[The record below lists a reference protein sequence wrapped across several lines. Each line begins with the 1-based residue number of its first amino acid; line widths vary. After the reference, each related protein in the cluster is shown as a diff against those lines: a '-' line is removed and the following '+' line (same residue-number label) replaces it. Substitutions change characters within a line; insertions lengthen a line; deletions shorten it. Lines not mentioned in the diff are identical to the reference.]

1 MNAQPIFVIAFT
13 IREMKNVCLGC
24 MPSFRNNSIFTGI
37 SINKVIANIMKKY
50 KIKNGL
56 INCISW
62 EPTHGNQKTPSQPP
76 FRNNDNTNPDIPL
89 TKFEIANRQNNF
101 LNSYS
106 RFRKK

>member
-1 MNAQPIFVIAFT
+1 MNAQPMFVIAFT
-13 IREMKNVCLGC
+13 DRDIKNVCFHRI
-24 MPSFRNNSIFTGI
+24 PSFRNNTIFIGI

-62 EPTHGNQKTPSQPP
+62 EPIHGNQKTPSQPP
-76 FRNNDNTNPDIPL
+76 FKTNDNINPDIPL

>member
-13 IREMKNVCLGC
+13 IREMKNVCLEC
-24 MPSFRNNSIFTGI
+24 MPSFRNNIIFTGI

-76 FRNNDNTNPDIPL
+76 FKTNDNINPDIPL
-89 TKFEIANRQNNF
+89 TKFETVNRQNIF
-101 LNSYS
+101 LNLYS
-106 RFRKK
+106 RFRKR